1 MKPYHEQ
8 SGITIYHGDSRD
20 ILPLLD
26 VGLDAIITDPPYDQT
41 THEGARRDAKSRL
54 SPIDFSPIDPSW
66 VVPMLLS
73 TSCSGWIICFC
84 SMEMLGDYKRNAGEW
99 WVRSGFWHR
108 TNGTPQFSGDRPAQP
123 GEGLVIMHGPNSKK
137 SWSRGGHQAFWETS
151 ISSGGLHPTGKPLKL
166 MQMLV
171 NDFTEPGQL
180 ILDPFMGSGTT
191 LLAAKNLGR
200 KAIGIEIEEKYCE
213 IAARRLR
220 QETLF

>member
-26 VGLDAIITDPPYDQT
+26 VGLDVIITDPPYDQT

-123 GEGLVIMHGPNSKK
+123 GEGLAIMHGPNSKK

-151 ISSGGLHPTGKPLKL
+151 ISSSGLHPTGKPLKL